1 MTDNIDEI
9 IKGCIAGDRRSQEEL
24 YGVFSPR
31 MYAICLQYASDSAE
45 AGDFLQEGFITVFA
59 KIKSYRWEG
68 SFEGWVRKIM
78 INTALQIIRK
88 KKPMFVINDEITDNA
103 DYEVPDV
110 QLELEKED
118 LLSLVQSLPA
128 NQRIVFNLFVIEGYN
143 HHEIAD
149 MTGISENTSKSHLHR
164 ARITL
169 KELVIRYY
177 TRENQIMRK
186 NV

>member
-1 MTDNIDEI
+1 LTDNIDDI
-9 IKGCIAGDRRSQEEL
+9 IKGCIAGDRKSQEDL
-24 YGVFSPR
+24 YRALSPR
-31 MYAICLQYASDSAE
+31 MYAVCLQYASDSAE

-59 KIKSYRWEG
+59 KIGSFRQEG

-78 INTALQIIRK
+78 INTALQTIRK
-88 KKPMFVINDEITDNA
+88 RKPMFVINDEITDNA

-110 QLELEKED
+110 QMKMDSDD
-118 LLSLVQSLPA
+118 LLRMVQSLPA

-143 HHEIAD
+143 HQEIAE

-164 ARITL
+164 ARIRL
-169 KELVIRYY
+169 KEMVTKYY
-177 TRENQIMRK
+177 TVDNQIIKR